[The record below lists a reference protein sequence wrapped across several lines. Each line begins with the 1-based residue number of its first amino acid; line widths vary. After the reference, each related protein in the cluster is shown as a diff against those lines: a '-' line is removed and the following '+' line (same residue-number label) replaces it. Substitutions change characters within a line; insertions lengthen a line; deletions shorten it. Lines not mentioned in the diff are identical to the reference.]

1 MSHIRRL
8 LSAALL
14 FSAPW
19 ILFAENEERFSEAEL
34 DQMLA
39 PIALYP
45 DALLA
50 QILTASTY
58 PLEIVAAERWLQ
70 EHKNLE
76 GDQAVEAAESKNWD
90 PSVTALVAFPDIL
103 KRMNDDLEW
112 TQRLGEAVLIQ
123 QEEVMAS
130 VQKLREKAYTAG
142 NLRSHEEVEVR
153 REKEIIYIESSNP
166 RVVYVPYYNPT
177 IVYGSWWWHSHPPV
191 YWGPSTFV
199 SIRTGSTRI
208 VWSSGYRF
216 STHYFYSRPDWHRR
230 HIVVHHHYHNRQ
242 KPNYVHR
249 SRRDWDRYSSDNRW
263 QHQPRHRRG
272 ARYQSTTAR
281 ERFSHRNHPTETTRT
296 ARERPN
302 SANPAIQN
310 RAER

>member
-1 MSHIRRL
+1 MSSNTINVNVRFPRANLSTKGLTIMSHIRRL

-153 REKEIIYIESSNP
+153 REKEIIYIESSNT

-177 IVYGSWWWHSHPPV
+177 IIYMYRVCYFIQPV
-191 YWGPSTFV
+191 YLCSL
-199 SIRTGSTRI
+199 SID
-208 VWSSGYRF
+208 F
-216 STHYFYSRPDWHRR
+216 
-230 HIVVHHHYHNRQ
+230 
-242 KPNYVHR
+242 
-249 SRRDWDRYSSDNRW
+249 
-263 QHQPRHRRG
+263 
-272 ARYQSTTAR
+272 
-281 ERFSHRNHPTETTRT
+281 
-296 ARERPN
+296 
-302 SANPAIQN
+302 
-310 RAER
+310 